1 MLKDVCIPI
10 PGFGEEEVAE
20 LHLKIGDRHI
30 SYDFRVESFPWN
42 VEDSLNH
49 KDEDE
54 GSKSLARI
62 ERLKKSINRYD
73 KSWELIQIFNPP
85 ENAKY
90 IHVLFR
96 RKMKEE
102 DKK

>member
-1 MLKDVCIPI
+1 MLKDICIPI

-20 LHLKIGDRHI
+20 LHLKIGDQQI

-42 VEDSLNH
+42 VEDNFNDE
-49 KDEDE
+49 KEDE

-62 ERLKKSINRYD
+62 ERLKKAINSYD

-85 ENAKY
+85 DNVKY

-96 RKMKEE
+96 RKKKLEE
-102 DKK
+102 KI

>member
-30 SYDFRVESFPWN
+30 SYDFRVESFPWD
-42 VEDSLNH
+42 VEDELNNVN
-49 KDEDE
+49 DDDV
-54 GSKSLARI
+54 SKSLARI
-62 ERLKKSINRYD
+62 ERLKNTINKYD

-90 IHVLFR
+90 IQVLFR
-96 RKMKEE
+96 
-102 DKK
+102 KKK